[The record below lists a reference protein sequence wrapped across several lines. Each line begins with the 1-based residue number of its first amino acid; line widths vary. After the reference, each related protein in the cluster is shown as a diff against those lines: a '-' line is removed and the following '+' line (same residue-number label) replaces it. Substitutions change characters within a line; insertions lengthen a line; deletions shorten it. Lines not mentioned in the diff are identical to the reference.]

1 MRKRITLVAL
11 CIFLLCSLAACGG
24 GTARYEAQAAQ
35 MLNAIYYE
43 DVETAYAL
51 LHPEFGL
58 TQEDYEKGFV
68 EYIGLMAGVTWDH
81 YEVLRVDTEGSLAE
95 GKEYQES
102 CRLAVTLRDERELT
116 LEYVYLVSPEG
127 EGFLSFSLAG
137 KEA

>member
-1 MRKRITLVAL
+1 MRKKFTLVAL
-11 CIFLLCSLAACGG
+11 CLFLLCSFAACGG

-35 MLNAIYYE
+35 MLNASYYE
-43 DVETAYAL
+43 DVEAAYAL
-51 LHPEFGL
+51 LHPEIGV

-102 CRLAVTLRDERELT
+102 CRFAVTLRDEREMT
-116 LEYVYLVSPEG
+116 LEYVYVKNSQG
-127 EGFLSFSLAG
+127 EGFMSFSLAG
-137 KEA
+137 KQ